1 MGLDISKI
9 ENAALKRLAYT
20 FDTDDE
26 KNVLSKEEFELFKQ
40 EAAKRT
46 DISNEDFNQAMG
58 LYTTNP
64 VAATEAATVEET
76 KAPKSPTEGM
86 TDKQAKKY
94 KNEANEIH
102 MDYLKAY
109 VNDGISRQEALAG
122 LDKRP
127 NVDPEF
133 RKAVADVI
141 ALMSATYDSS
151 EDINHKELMKK
162 LETAGIKD
170 DLHENI
176 LKQLEKMAK
185 NECIAAQTSAIAD
198 MYAEKIADA
207 KKNGETKTSQQIM
220 DEIKQEV
227 KAADNFKGDFKEAY
241 KHFNQPM
248 IDAYNK
254 VYEAIGQIDD
264 LEKGGKVQDKAEEIL
279 KKNGQWDKY
288 TKKAL
293 LGDRNVFK
301 RFKSFLTG
309 YKSDGRIASDNQGRW
324 NRVEHKKTQTTQEI
338 MDCLGKKTE
347 LFVALREAG
356 FIKESGDGKWDLS
369 ELSAIIGKQV
379 GADATLNR
387 DAKKDTN
394 TSEIRWTKS
403 KLAAISQLHTEL
415 SEKDAKALVKLCG
428 YDIEGKHWGRAI
440 FGGILGAASGAA
452 LTGGSA
458 LAAGQLPKDIEI
470 PYYKDKTYDISKDL
484 QDKLGGNLPEGITI
498 DASGNIHIITD
509 ILVSIPKL
517 AGQLGQT
524 ALYAAVPGALVG
536 AALGVASG
544 LKDKGQMPEIP
555 VNFDEMTYEE
565 FADTINQSKAE
576 YAPVALLIA
585 ASFVDD
591 KGNWDREGYKNFLNE
606 MAGDKNGII
615 NRAEL
620 IGGLQKRLK
629 EVENKKNDEVD
640 NNNDDNNCEDDKCP
654 VNVKEQKGKETTE
667 TTDNTYVHFRKKNP
681 GVGWKEMVEAYY
693 PGLIEACG
701 GMKNLY
707 GKDGAIKA
715 FQRELCTDEN
725 GNFDAAKFSALI
737 HATDVPKEIK
747 IPTEVKGIKRV
758 IKKPTPAGKRNTS
771 GTDEYRPAMDKV
783 GRDEITSVKKV
794 GPSTYLATDGCEN
807 SITAS
812 GSTPAEAVA
821 NLKKTTGKTYE
832 NESDYQ

>member
-1 MGLDISKI
+1 MGLDISKFSPEQQAI
-9 ENAALKRLAYT
+9 LNNLDKNKDGVIDKEHDGYDEETIGALLGAMENTKAE
-20 FDTDDE
+20 DT
-26 KNVLSKEEFELFKQ
+26 
-40 EAAKRT
+40 
-46 DISNEDFNQAMG
+46 
-58 LYTTNP
+58 YTTKP
-64 VAATEAATVEET
+64 SETE
-76 KAPKSPTEGM
+76 PIDPTAGM
-86 TDKQAKKY
+86 TEKQAKKY

-585 ASFVDD
+585 ASFVDKD
-591 KGNWDREGYKNFLNE
+591 GNWDREGYKNFLNE

-629 EVENKKNDEVD
+629 EVENKDDNVD
-640 NNNDDNNCEDDKCP
+640 DNNDDNNCEDDKCP
-654 VNVKEQKGKETTE
+654 VDVKEQKGKETTE

-758 IKKPTPAGKRNTS
+758 IKKPTPAGKRTTS
-771 GTDEYRPAMDKV
+771 GTGEYRPAMDKV

>member
-1 MGLDISKI
+1 MGLDISKFSPEQQAI
-9 ENAALKRLAYT
+9 LNNLDKNKDGVIDKEHDGYDEETIGALLGAMENTKAE
-20 FDTDDE
+20 DT
-26 KNVLSKEEFELFKQ
+26 
-40 EAAKRT
+40 
-46 DISNEDFNQAMG
+46 
-58 LYTTNP
+58 YTTKP
-64 VAATEAATVEET
+64 SETE
-76 KAPKSPTEGM
+76 PIDPTAGM
-86 TDKQAKKY
+86 TEKQAKKY

-585 ASFVDD
+585 ASFVDKD
-591 KGNWDREGYKNFLNE
+591 GNWDREGYKNFLNE

-629 EVENKKNDEVD
+629 EVENKDDNVD
-640 NNNDDNNCEDDKCP
+640 DNNDDNNCEDDKCP
-654 VNVKEQKGKETTE
+654 VDDKEQKGKETTE

-758 IKKPTPAGKRNTS
+758 IKKPTPAGKRTTS
-771 GTDEYRPAMDKV
+771 GTGEYRPAMDKV